1 MKNEK
6 MQINLAEGNPKSELI
21 IREVSSVN
29 ELDVKA
35 PLKLNIEG
43 VIGSVSEFLSK
54 RVDQEDQIN
63 QKRCHIL
70 VNREKISMKL
80 IFNENDEY
88 LTGSIKGTLAE
99 HPKFLE
105 FGINANKVWTPTGL
119 GMFFKMNRSFFTDKT
134 ENMKLVT
141 ELMNFTATVN
151 NSIERSAKENGDRTD
166 KFAQTVNSNLP
177 KAFTLKIPIFKGTQA
192 ETLEVE
198 TFAQVNGRDISF
210 VLLSPA
216 ANQTMEDIRDKVI
229 DEQIERINIMCPDIA
244 IIEQ

>member
-1 MKNEK
+1 MQNEK
-6 MQINLAEGNPKSELI
+6 FQVQLGEGVTKAEVI
-21 IREVSSVN
+21 IREVAKVN
-29 ELDVKA
+29 ELKIKA

-43 VIGSVSEFLSK
+43 VIGSVAEFLSK
-54 RVDQEDQIN
+54 RADQKDQIN

-70 VNREKISMKL
+70 VDREKISIKL

-99 HPKFLE
+99 HPKFYE
-105 FGINANKVWTPTGL
+105 FGINAGKVWTPTEL
-119 GMFFKMNRSFFTDKT
+119 GMLFKMNRSFFTDKT

-177 KAFTLKIPIFKGTQA
+177 KAFTLRIPIFKGTQA

-198 TFAQVNGRDISF
+198 TFAQVNGRDIAF
-210 VLLSPA
+210 VLLSPG
-216 ANQTMEDIRDKVI
+216 ANQTMEDIRDKVV
-229 DEQIERINIMCPDIA
+229 DEQIKKITEICPDIA